1 MGQVVKLQVTG
12 ASQVRRFFHDDAHR
26 KCGVAPELGDRSL
39 APTHSLAHL
48 EALELRMVD
57 VERLVLARILVG
69 GAEFLRPCPGFE
81 CRLALPNGVRG
92 IEREVL
98 VLGSLEQVEFDE
110 AGHLGQLRI
119 AAEPYF
125 LEGLFG
131 TFLHAEAVM
140 AMNMAWSSVSTG
152 PASTWE

>member
-1 MGQVVKLQVTG
+1 
-12 ASQVRRFFHDDAHR
+12 ARSFPAARREG
-26 KCGVAPELGDRSL
+26 GVAPARGGRTP

-48 EALELRMVD
+48 EALEFGMVD

-81 CRLALPNGVRG
+81 RRLALPNGVRG

-119 AAEPYF
+119 WAHPHF

-131 TFLHAEAVM
+131 TFLHAEAVHGDEHGL
-140 AMNMAWSSVSTG
+140 VH
-152 PASTWE
+152 PAASCRLSYSASA

>member
-1 MGQVVKLQVTG
+1 MPI
-12 ASQVRRFFHDDAHR
+12 AYWAVRRR
-26 KCGVAPELGDRSL
+26 PPELGDRSL
-39 APTHSLAHL
+39 APTHSLAHF

-81 CRLALPNGVRG
+81 RRLALPNGVRG
-92 IEREVL
+92 IEREVF

-119 AAEPYF
+119 AAEPF
-125 LEGLFG
+125 SRRPLRNLSSRGSGHGDEHGL
-131 TFLHAEAVM
+131 
-140 AMNMAWSSVSTG
+140 VSCFNGARINLGMSAT
-152 PASTWE
+152 

>member
-1 MGQVVKLQVTG
+1 RSFDVHAPSPTRLL
-12 ASQVRRFFHDDAHR
+12 
-26 KCGVAPELGDRSL
+26 GVAPELVYRGL
-39 APTHSLAHL
+39 ASTHSLAHL

-98 VLGSLEQVEFDE
+98 VFGSLEQVEFDE

-119 AAEPYF
+119 AAPPHF

-131 TFLHAEAVM
+131 TFLHAEAVHGDEHGL
-140 AMNMAWSSVSTG
+140 VH
-152 PASTWE
+152 PAACCRLSYSASA